1 MLHTDTVLEGKNLT
15 IGYGQG
21 KKRNPVHRHLNFSLK
36 KGELT
41 CLLGENGSGKSTLLR
56 TLSGTQ
62 APLEGELLLQGK
74 PLSSYSE
81 SRFLLTP
88 KGHVRGK
95 SALC

>member
-74 PLSSYSE
+74 PLSSYS
-81 SRFLLTP
+81 
-88 KGHVRGK
+88 
-95 SALC
+95 